1 MFNEEAGFCPT
12 CDFDADDSITVIPP
26 LADLWDLALGDL
38 QKMAENQGVR
48 GWRRLKQK
56 SLIWQLN
63 QLRIEQVSDETERVD
78 EIDRLNNITMY
89 TEAFVAAS
97 HIRDV
102 ATAQQ
107 NFDALRA
114 LTDDI
119 HEDIILTMDWLVLP
133 GQIAAALSME
143 DIPQLA
149 FEIDD
154 PEIHHAANAMIAMFD
169 YRIEVKNILPTIDH
183 TSKIP
188 TELVDHADPI
198 VHQLVSAR
206 QALLTGRESDLA
218 EAESAEKETLQIRA
232 EKIEELTF
240 TKNLDQ
246 FPHYLLEHE
255 DGAVRAR
262 AGERLAELEYK
273 DELLGIIE
281 SATEL
286 GDLAVA
292 LQYDEEDVQQAANSR
307 RRSLIRKDKRSLL
320 RHIENSLSR
329 TDIPEEAMGHEDS
342 TIAAAAA
349 KRSAYFDKVDV
360 TVDSISSIY
369 LSEQLDEMLEHE
381 NPKVRESARLRLRIF
396 DEMPDKLRARGNRS
410 ARLVKMVDDL
420 ASEWAAEAAE
430 TQRAKDYA
438 HGEADSRGFSL
449 GDVVE
454 VSYIGQNFTGTVQ
467 GFTSDGEF
475 VEIINNET
483 SMVWPVPFDC
493 VTSG

>member
-1 MFNEEAGFCPT
+1 VFNEEAGFCPT

-38 QKMAENQGVR
+38 QKMAENQGIR

-63 QLRIEQVSDETERVD
+63 QLRIEQVSDETERTS
-78 EIDRLNNITMY
+78 EIDRQNNITMH
-89 TEAFVAAS
+89 TEAFIAAS
-97 HIRDV
+97 HARDL
-102 ATAQQ
+102 ASAQQ

-114 LTDDI
+114 LTDVI
-119 HEDIILTMDWLVLP
+119 HEDLILTMDWLLLP
-133 GQIAAALSME
+133 GQIAEALTMQ
-143 DIPQLA
+143 DIPELA
-149 FEIDD
+149 FQIDD
-154 PEIHHAANAMIAMFD
+154 PEIHQAANAMILMFD
-169 YRIEVKNILPTIDH
+169 YRVEVENLLPTIDH
-183 TSKIP
+183 TTKIP
-188 TELVDHADPI
+188 SELVNHADPI
-198 VHQLVSAR
+198 VHQLVNSRHAIL
-206 QALLTGRESDLA
+206 AEREATLA
-218 EAESAEKETLQIRA
+218 EAESAELETLKIRT
-232 EKIEELTF
+232 EKFEELTS
-240 TKNLDQ
+240 TRNLVQ
-246 FPHYLLEHE
+246 FPQYLLEHE
-255 DGAVRAR
+255 DEQVRAK

-273 DELLGIIE
+273 EELLSIIE

-286 GDLAVA
+286 GNLTDA

-329 TDIPEEAMGHEDS
+329 TDIPDEAMGHEDS
-342 TIAAAAA
+342 DVAAAAA
-349 KRSAYFDKVDV
+349 KRSAYFDKVDS
-360 TVDSISSIY
+360 TIHSISSIY

-396 DEMPDKLRARGNRS
+396 DEMPDKLRERGDRS

-420 ASEWAAEAAE
+420 ASEWAVEAAE

-438 HGEADSRGFSL
+438 QGEADSRGFSL